1 MSADCASALMAGK
14 NLKLKLFEDLAIR
27 RLKRYEKNKYLNI
40 DKIKEKTS
48 RTSLT
53 IVLSVFV
60 FVIIFSAIAL
70 TALGLWIL
78 TMAGV
83 TVDMD
88 GDLQLGQVI
97 LFMSLI
103 SLVIGAVITFF
114 SSRIPLKPV
123 NELINK
129 MNRLAAGDFK
139 TRLKF
144 GETMSSHPAVKE
156 LTTSFNTM
164 AEELENTEMLRSD
177 FINAFSHEFKTP
189 IVSITGLANLI
200 ESGNLTEQQRAQYA
214 RAIREESMR
223 LSAMANNVLSL
234 SKVEN
239 QTILTDVS
247 RFNLSEQVRSAV
259 LLLEEKWSDKN
270 IDLQLDFDEYFI
282 EANEELLKQIWINLM
297 DNAVKF
303 VPRCGT
309 IALEVMEK
317 ENILC
322 VKISN
327 TGSEIPPDKQDKIF
341 NKFYQADESHATQ
354 GNGIGLAIVK
364 RIIELH
370 NGEISVSSGNG
381 ITTFTVILPKKQSFQ
396 CK

>member
-1 MSADCASALMAGK
+1 MK
-14 NLKLKLFEDLAIR
+14 KLKH
-27 RLKRYEKNKYLNI
+27 LNI
-40 DKIKEKTS
+40 DKLKEKTS

-60 FVIIFSAIAL
+60 FIIIFSAIAL
-70 TALGLWIL
+70 TALGLWLL
-78 TMAGV
+78 TLAGV

-103 SLVIGAVITFF
+103 SLVIGAVIAFF
-114 SSRIPLKPV
+114 GSRIPLKPV

-144 GETMSSHPAVKE
+144 GKTMSSYSAVKE

-164 AEELENTEMLRSD
+164 AEELENTELLRSD

-189 IVSITGLANLI
+189 IVSIIGFANLL
-200 ESGNLTEQQRAQYA
+200 ETGNLNEVERTQYA
-214 RAIREESMR
+214 HAIREESMR
-223 LSAMANNVLSL
+223 LSSMASNILNLT
-234 SKVEN
+234 KVEN
-239 QTILTDVS
+239 QTILTDIS

-259 LLLEEKWSDKN
+259 LLLEEKWTSKN
-270 IDLQLDFDEYFI
+270 IDLQLDFDEFMI
-282 EANEELLKQIWINLM
+282 EANEELLKQVWINLI

-303 VPRCGT
+303 APCLGT
-309 IALEVMEK
+309 VELEVMDND
-317 ENILC
+317 ENLC

-327 TGSEIPPDKQDKIF
+327 TGSDIPPDKVDKIF
-341 NKFYQADESHATQ
+341 NKFYQADESHATK

-364 RIIELH
+364 RIVDLH
-370 NGEISVSSGNG
+370 NGN
-381 ITTFTVILPKKQSFQ
+381 ITVNSDDGVTKFIVTLPKKQ
-396 CK
+396 

>member
-1 MSADCASALMAGK
+1 MK
-14 NLKLKLFEDLAIR
+14 KP
-27 RLKRYEKNKYLNI
+27 KRLNI
-40 DKIKEKTS
+40 AKIKEKTS
-48 RTSLT
+48 RMSLT

-60 FVIIFSAIAL
+60 FGILFSAIAL

-78 TMAGV
+78 TKAGV
-83 TVDMD
+83 TVDID
-88 GDLQLGQVI
+88 GKLQLGQVI

-103 SLVIGAVITFF
+103 SLVIGAVIAFF
-114 SSRIPLKPV
+114 SSRIPLKPI
-123 NELINK
+123 NELINN

-139 TRLKF
+139 IRLQF
-144 GETMSSHPAVKE
+144 GASISSHPAVKE

-164 AEELENTEMLRSD
+164 AEELENTEMLRND
-177 FINAFSHEFKTP
+177 FINSFSHEFKTP

-200 ESGNLTEQQRAQYA
+200 ESSNLTDEQRVKYA

-223 LSAMANNVLSL
+223 LSSMASNVLHL
-234 SKVEN
+234 TKVEN

-259 LLLEEKWSDKN
+259 LLLEEKWSRKN

-282 EANEELLKQIWINLM
+282 EANEEQLKQVWINLI

-309 IALEVMEK
+309 VELEVFEK
-317 ENILC
+317 ENHLC
-322 VKISN
+322 VKVSN
-327 TGSEIPPDKQDKIF
+327 TGNDIPEDKQEKIF

-354 GNGIGLAIVK
+354 GSGIGLAIVK
-364 RIIELH
+364 RIVVLH
-370 NGEISVSSGNG
+370 HGDIGVVSKNGM
-381 ITTFTVILPKKQSFQ
+381 TTFTVTLPKNAGFQ
-396 CK
+396 KNIPSKKM